1 MAATEERV
9 ASLEARVDE
18 HTRGLADLRQ
28 EVIRLEERM
37 DRRFDTVDT
46 RFIRIEERLDR
57 MDDRL
62 TRSFTWLVG
71 IQVTTLAAILAEF
84 GGLAAAFAAR

>member
-71 IQVTTLAAILAEF
+71 IQVTTLAAILAAF
-84 GGLAAAFAAR
+84 GGLAAAFATR